1 MTVAWCQRQTSPGT
15 SQYSNER
22 VQEGNPTIGQTLGTI
37 DEAHM
42 LVENLP
48 RKSNPSRSQDINC
61 FYIERWVKN

>member
-1 MTVAWCQRQTSPGT
+1 MTVAWCQRQTSPGI